1 MALNRC
7 SRALVRQLATTGGWC
22 SKAELTAATD
32 YTQARVEDELAD
44 LVLAGDVQYN
54 QRSREY
60 RLAGTPLARK
70 ALQQLLAGT
79 DQRRILGAQ
88 SPDKKRY
95 LLGIATRSQA
105 ADGQELLTMAEVEMP
120 YPAGGPAELAAA
132 TWAFGAALAQQEGP
146 SP

>member
-7 SRALVRQLATTGGWC
+7 SRALVRQLATAGGWC
-22 SKAELTAATD
+22 SKADLTAATD
-32 YTQARVEDELAD
+32 YTQARVEEELAD

-54 QRSREY
+54 QRAREY

-79 DQRRILGAQ
+79 DKRRILGAC

-105 ADGQELLTMAEVEMP
+105 ADGEELLTMAELEMP
-120 YPAGGPAELAAA
+120 YPAGGPAEIAAA
-132 TWAFGAALAQQEGP
+132 GFAFGAALGRQEEP
-146 SP
+146 AP